1 MMDKESVVHTY
12 SGVLLS
18 LEKGGN
24 TAIYDNVDETWGLY
38 AEWTKLVPE
47 GHDSPYLRYLK

>member
-12 SGVLLS
+12 SGVLLG

-24 TAIYDNVDETWGLY
+24 TAIYDNVDET
-38 AEWTKLVPE
+38 
-47 GHDSPYLRYLK
+47 